1 MIGEVMKKKV
11 IIILICIIAFIT
23 VIFIYNKNNKLSIDN
38 MSLREKISQMLM
50 VYYNIDE
57 VDEDLI
63 KSLEENKPGGFIL
76 TGANLVNY
84 NRTKKFISD
93 LYKYGG
99 KNMIVAV
106 DQEGGSVQRLYDIK
120 DKKATFLPNM
130 YDVGIL
136 DDKEISYRI
145 GNIIGTEVSSIGAN
159 TVFSPVLDIGDY
171 KTSAMGK
178 RMISNDKDIVISNAM
193 EIYKGIYDTDVIPI
207 VKHFPGIGDTS
218 LDTHDANVSIVDKTY
233 EELYDTDLQ
242 PFINAIDKG
251 VEVIMVGHSS
261 YPKITNNNLP
271 ASLSSQ
277 IITGILRGK
286 LKFDGV
292 VIMDAVNMGTISNN
306 YSEKDIYIKA
316 INAGVNMFIMPN
328 GSKRV
333 IDLIENAVK
342 SGEIDEKMID
352 DSAKRIVDL
361 RNKISNK
368 NKFNNNFGLSI
379 NKKFICEKF
388 HDYCIYNE

>member
-1 MIGEVMKKKV
+1 MC
-11 IIILICIIAFIT
+11 LIVFIT
-23 VIFIYNKNNKLSIDN
+23 IFLLCNKEKELSIDN
-38 MSLREKISQMLM
+38 MSLREKIGQMLM
-50 VYYNIDE
+50 VYYNLDE

-63 KSLEENKPGGFIL
+63 TSLKENNPGGFIL
-76 TGANLVNY
+76 TGANLISY
-84 NRTKKFISD
+84 DRTRKFISD

-120 DKKATFLPNM
+120 DKKATFIPNA
-130 YDVGIL
+130 YDIGSL
-136 DDKEISYRI
+136 NDKSVSYKI

-159 TVFSPVLDIGDY
+159 AVFSPVLDIGDY

-178 RMISNDKDIVISNAM
+178 RMISDDKDIVISNAS
-193 EIYKGIYDTDVIPI
+193 EIYKGIIDNDVISI
-207 VKHFPGIGDTS
+207 VKHFPGIGDTVD
-218 LDTHDANVSIVDKTY
+218 DTHDSKVSIVNKTY
-233 EELYDTDLQ
+233 EELYNTDLQ
-242 PFINAIDKG
+242 PFIKLINEG

-261 YPKITNNNLP
+261 YPKITNDNLP
-271 ASLSSQ
+271 ASLSSV
-277 IITGILRGK
+277 IVNDILRNE

-292 VIMDAVNMGTISNN
+292 VMIDAVNMGTISNN
-306 YSEKDIYIKA
+306 YSEKDIYVKA

-333 IDLIENAVK
+333 IDLIEKAVK

>member
-1 MIGEVMKKKV
+1 MKKKV

-38 MSLREKISQMLM
+38 MSLREKIGQMLM

-76 TGANLVNY
+76 TGANLISY
-84 NRTKKFISD
+84 DRTRKFISD

-159 TVFSPVLDIGDY
+159 AVFSPVLDIGNY
-171 KTSAMGK
+171 KFSAMGK
-178 RMISNDKDIVISNAM
+178 RMLSDNKDIVISNAM

-261 YPKITNNNLP
+261 YPKITNDNLP

-277 IITGILRGK
+277 IITGILRDK

>member
-1 MIGEVMKKKV
+1 MKKKV

-38 MSLREKISQMLM
+38 MSLREKIGQMLM

-261 YPKITNNNLP
+261 YPKIINDNLP

-277 IITGILRGK
+277 IITGILRDK

>member
-1 MIGEVMKKKV
+1 MC
-11 IIILICIIAFIT
+11 LIVFIT
-23 VIFIYNKNNKLSIDN
+23 IFLLCNKEKELSIDN
-38 MSLREKISQMLM
+38 MSLREKIGQMLM
-50 VYYNIDE
+50 VYYNLDE

-63 KSLEENKPGGFIL
+63 TSLKENNPGGFIL
-76 TGANLVNY
+76 TGANLISY
-84 NRTKKFISD
+84 DRTRKFISD

-120 DKKATFLPNM
+120 DKKTTFIPNA
-130 YDVGIL
+130 YDIGSL
-136 DDKEISYRI
+136 NDKSVSYKI

-159 TVFSPVLDIGDY
+159 AVFSPVLDIGDY

-178 RMISNDKDIVISNAM
+178 RMLSDDKDVVISNAT
-193 EIYKGIYDTDVIPI
+193 EIYKGIIDSDVISI
-207 VKHFPGIGDTS
+207 VKHFPGIGDTVD
-218 LDTHDANVSIVDKTY
+218 DTHDSKVSIVNKTY
-233 EELYDTDLQ
+233 EELYNTDLQ
-242 PFINAIDKG
+242 PFIKLINEG

-261 YPKITNNNLP
+261 YPKITNDNLP
-271 ASLSSQ
+271 ASLSTV
-277 IITGILRGK
+277 IVNDILRNE
-286 LKFDGV
+286 LNFNGV
-292 VIMDAVNMGTISNN
+292 VMIDAVNMGTISNN
-306 YSEKDIYIKA
+306 YSEKDIYVKA

-342 SGEIDEKMID
+342 NGEISEKTIN
-352 DSAKRIVDL
+352 DSAKKIINL

-368 NKFNNNFGLSI
+368 NKFNNDFGLLT

>member
-1 MIGEVMKKKV
+1 MKKKV

-38 MSLREKISQMLM
+38 MSLREKIGQMLM

-84 NRTKKFISD
+84 NRTRKFISD

-106 DQEGGSVQRLYDIK
+106 DQEGGTVQRLYDIE

-136 DDKEISYRI
+136 DDKEVSYRI

-159 TVFSPVLDIGDY
+159 TVFSPVLDIGNY
-171 KTSAMGK
+171 KFSAMGK
-178 RMISNDKDIVISNAM
+178 RMLSDNKDIVISNAM
-193 EIYKGIYDTDVIPI
+193 EIYKGISDTDVIPI

-242 PFINAIDKG
+242 PFITAIDKG

-261 YPKITNNNLP
+261 YPKITNDNLP

-277 IITGILRGK
+277 IITGILRDK
-286 LKFDGV
+286 LKFNGV

-342 SGEIDEKMID
+342 DGEISEKDID
-352 DSAKRIVDL
+352 NSAEKIINL

-368 NKFNNNFGLSI
+368 NKFNNNFGLSD

-388 HDYCIYNE
+388 NEYCIYNK

>member
-1 MIGEVMKKKV
+1 MKKKV

-38 MSLREKISQMLM
+38 MSLREKIGQMLM
-50 VYYNIDE
+50 VYYNLDE

-63 KSLEENKPGGFIL
+63 TSLKENNPGGFIL
-76 TGANLVNY
+76 TGANLISY
-84 NRTKKFISD
+84 DRTRKFISD

-120 DKKATFLPNM
+120 DKKATFIPNA
-130 YDVGIL
+130 YDIGSL
-136 DDKEISYRI
+136 NDKSVSYKI

-159 TVFSPVLDIGDY
+159 AVFSPVLDIGDY

-178 RMISNDKDIVISNAM
+178 RMISDDKDIVISNAS
-193 EIYKGIYDTDVIPI
+193 EIYKGIIDNDVISI
-207 VKHFPGIGDTS
+207 VKHFPGIGDTVD
-218 LDTHDANVSIVDKTY
+218 DTHDSKVSIVNKTY
-233 EELYDTDLQ
+233 EELYNTDLQ
-242 PFINAIDKG
+242 PFIKLINEG

-261 YPKITNNNLP
+261 YPKITNDNLP
-271 ASLSSQ
+271 ASLSSV
-277 IITGILRGK
+277 IVNDILRNE

-292 VIMDAVNMGTISNN
+292 VMIDAVNMGTISNN
-306 YSEKDIYIKA
+306 YSEKDIYVKA

-333 IDLIENAVK
+333 IDLIEKAVK

>member
-1 MIGEVMKKKV
+1 
-11 IIILICIIAFIT
+11 
-23 VIFIYNKNNKLSIDN
+23 
-38 MSLREKISQMLM
+38 
-50 VYYNIDE
+50 
-57 VDEDLI
+57 
-63 KSLEENKPGGFIL
+63 
-76 TGANLVNY
+76 
-84 NRTKKFISD
+84 
-93 LYKYGG
+93 
-99 KNMIVAV
+99 
-106 DQEGGSVQRLYDIK
+106 
-120 DKKATFLPNM
+120 
-130 YDVGIL
+130 
-136 DDKEISYRI
+136 
-145 GNIIGTEVSSIGAN
+145 
-159 TVFSPVLDIGDY
+159 
-171 KTSAMGK
+171 
-178 RMISNDKDIVISNAM
+178 M

-242 PFINAIDKG
+242 PFINAIDKC

-261 YPKITNNNLP
+261 YPKITNDNLP
-271 ASLSSQ
+271 ASLSSV
-277 IITGILRGK
+277 IVNDILRNE

-333 IDLIENAVK
+333 IDLIEKAVK

>member
-1 MIGEVMKKKV
+1 MC
-11 IIILICIIAFIT
+11 LIVFIT
-23 VIFIYNKNNKLSIDN
+23 IFLLCNKEKELSIDN
-38 MSLREKISQMLM
+38 MSLREKIGQMLM
-50 VYYNIDE
+50 VYYNLDE

-63 KSLEENKPGGFIL
+63 TSLKENNPGGFIL
-76 TGANLVNY
+76 TGANLISY
-84 NRTKKFISD
+84 DRTRKFISD

-120 DKKATFLPNM
+120 DKKATFIPNA
-130 YDVGIL
+130 YDIGSL
-136 DDKEISYRI
+136 NDKSVSYKI

-159 TVFSPVLDIGDY
+159 AVFSPVLDIGDY

-178 RMISNDKDIVISNAM
+178 RMISDDKDIVISNAS
-193 EIYKGIYDTDVIPI
+193 EIYKGIIDNDVISI
-207 VKHFPGIGDTS
+207 VKHFPGIGDTVD
-218 LDTHDANVSIVDKTY
+218 DTHDSKVSIVNKTY
-233 EELYDTDLQ
+233 EELYNTDLQ
-242 PFINAIDKG
+242 PFIKLINEG

-261 YPKITNNNLP
+261 YPKITNDNLP
-271 ASLSSQ
+271 ASLSSV
-277 IITGILRGK
+277 IVNDILRNE

-306 YSEKDIYIKA
+306 YSEKDIYVKA

-333 IDLIENAVK
+333 IDLIEKAVK

>member
-1 MIGEVMKKKV
+1 MC
-11 IIILICIIAFIT
+11 LIVFIT
-23 VIFIYNKNNKLSIDN
+23 IFLLCNKEKELSIDN
-38 MSLREKISQMLM
+38 MSLREKIGQMLM

-76 TGANLVNY
+76 TGANLISY
-84 NRTKKFISD
+84 DRTRKFISD

-136 DDKEISYRI
+136 DDKEISYKI

-159 TVFSPVLDIGDY
+159 TVFSPVLDIGNY
-171 KTSAMGK
+171 KFSAMGK
-178 RMISNDKDIVISNAM
+178 RMLSDNKDIVISNAM

-242 PFINAIDKG
+242 PFINAIDKC

-261 YPKITNNNLP
+261 YPKITNDNLP
-271 ASLSSQ
+271 ASLSSV
-277 IITGILRGK
+277 IVNDILRNE

-292 VIMDAVNMGTISNN
+292 VIMDAVNMEQYQIIIQ
-306 YSEKDIYIKA
+306 KRIYILKLLMQ
-316 INAGVNMFIMPN
+316 V
-328 GSKRV
+328 
-333 IDLIENAVK
+333 LICLLCQMDQKE
-342 SGEIDEKMID
+342 
-352 DSAKRIVDL
+352 L
-361 RNKISNK
+361 
-368 NKFNNNFGLSI
+368 
-379 NKKFICEKF
+379 
-388 HDYCIYNE
+388 

>member
-1 MIGEVMKKKV
+1 MKKKV

-38 MSLREKISQMLM
+38 MSLREKIGQMLM

-84 NRTKKFISD
+84 NRTRKFISD

-99 KNMIVAV
+99 KNLIVAV
-106 DQEGGSVQRLYDIK
+106 DQEGGTVQRLYDIE

-159 TVFSPVLDIGDY
+159 TVFSPVLDIGNY
-171 KTSAMGK
+171 KFSAMGK
-178 RMISNDKDIVISNAM
+178 RMLSDNKDIVISNAM
-193 EIYKGIYDTDVIPI
+193 EIYRGISDTDVIPI

-242 PFINAIDKG
+242 PFITAIDKG

-261 YPKITNNNLP
+261 YPKITNDNLP

-277 IITGILRGK
+277 IITDILRDK

-342 SGEIDEKMID
+342 DGEISEKDID
-352 DSAKRIVDL
+352 NSAEKIINL

-368 NKFNNNFGLSI
+368 NKFNNNFGLSD

-388 HDYCIYNE
+388 NEYCIYNK

>member
-1 MIGEVMKKKV
+1 MC
-11 IIILICIIAFIT
+11 LIVFIT
-23 VIFIYNKNNKLSIDN
+23 IFLLCNKEKELSIDN
-38 MSLREKISQMLM
+38 MSLREKIGQMLM

-76 TGANLVNY
+76 TGANLISY
-84 NRTKKFISD
+84 DRTRKFISD

-120 DKKATFLPNM
+120 DKKATFIPNA
-130 YDVGIL
+130 YEIGKL
-136 DDKEISYRI
+136 NDKSVSYKI

-159 TVFSPVLDIGDY
+159 AVFSPVLDIGDY

-178 RMISNDKDIVISNAM
+178 RMISDDKDIVISNAS
-193 EIYKGIYDTDVIPI
+193 EIYKGIIDNDVISI
-207 VKHFPGIGDTS
+207 VKHFPGIGDTVD
-218 LDTHDANVSIVDKTY
+218 DTHDSKVSIVNKTY
-233 EELYDTDLQ
+233 EELYNTDLQ
-242 PFINAIDKG
+242 PFIKLINEG

-261 YPKITNNNLP
+261 YPKITNDNLP
-271 ASLSSQ
+271 ASLSS
-277 IITGILRGK
+277 IIVNDILRNE

-292 VIMDAVNMGTISNN
+292 VMIDAVNMGTISNN
-306 YSEKDIYIKA
+306 YSEKDIYVKA

-333 IDLIENAVK
+333 IDLIEKAVK
-342 SGEIDEKMID
+342 SVEIDEKMID

>member
-1 MIGEVMKKKV
+1 MC
-11 IIILICIIAFIT
+11 LIVFIT
-23 VIFIYNKNNKLSIDN
+23 IFLLCNKEKELSIDN
-38 MSLREKISQMLM
+38 MSLREKIGQMLM

-76 TGANLVNY
+76 TGANLISY
-84 NRTKKFISD
+84 DRTRKFISD

-120 DKKATFLPNM
+120 DKKATFIPNA
-130 YDVGIL
+130 YEIGKL
-136 DDKEISYRI
+136 NDKSVSYKI

-159 TVFSPVLDIGDY
+159 AVFSPVLDIGDY

-178 RMISNDKDIVISNAM
+178 RMISDDKDIVISNAS
-193 EIYKGIYDTDVIPI
+193 EIYKGIIDNDVISI
-207 VKHFPGIGDTS
+207 VKHFPGIGDTVD
-218 LDTHDANVSIVDKTY
+218 DTHDSKVSIVNKTY
-233 EELYDTDLQ
+233 QELYNTDLQ
-242 PFINAIDKG
+242 PFIKLINEG

-261 YPKITNNNLP
+261 YPKITNDNLP
-271 ASLSSQ
+271 ASLSS
-277 IITGILRGK
+277 IIVNDILRNE

-292 VIMDAVNMGTISNN
+292 VMIDAVNMGTISNN
-306 YSEKDIYIKA
+306 YSEKDIYVKA

-333 IDLIENAVK
+333 IDLIEKAVK

>member
-1 MIGEVMKKKV
+1 MC
-11 IIILICIIAFIT
+11 LIVFIT
-23 VIFIYNKNNKLSIDN
+23 IFLLCNKEKELSIDN
-38 MSLREKISQMLM
+38 MSLREKIGQMLM

-76 TGANLVNY
+76 TGANLISY
-84 NRTKKFISD
+84 DRTRKFISD

-120 DKKATFLPNM
+120 DKKATFIPNA
-130 YDVGIL
+130 YEIGKL
-136 DDKEISYRI
+136 NDKSVSYKI

-159 TVFSPVLDIGDY
+159 AVFSPVLDIGDY

-178 RMISNDKDIVISNAM
+178 RMISDDKDIVISNAS
-193 EIYKGIYDTDVIPI
+193 EIYKGIIDNDVISI
-207 VKHFPGIGDTS
+207 VKHFPGIGDTVD
-218 LDTHDANVSIVDKTY
+218 DTHDSKVSIVNKTY
-233 EELYDTDLQ
+233 EELYNTDLQ
-242 PFINAIDKG
+242 PFIKLINEG

-261 YPKITNNNLP
+261 YPKITNDNLP
-271 ASLSSQ
+271 ASLSSV
-277 IITGILRGK
+277 IVNDILRSE

-292 VIMDAVNMGTISNN
+292 VMIDAVNMGTISNN
-306 YSEKDIYIKA
+306 YSEKDIYVKA

-333 IDLIENAVK
+333 IDLIEKAVK

>member
-1 MIGEVMKKKV
+1 MC
-11 IIILICIIAFIT
+11 LIVFIT
-23 VIFIYNKNNKLSIDN
+23 IFLLCNKEKELSIDN
-38 MSLREKISQMLM
+38 MSLREKIGQMLM

-76 TGANLVNY
+76 TGANLISY
-84 NRTKKFISD
+84 DRTRKFISD

-136 DDKEISYRI
+136 DDKEISYKI

-159 TVFSPVLDIGDY
+159 AVFSPVLDIGDY

-178 RMISNDKDIVISNAM
+178 RMISDDKDIVISNAS
-193 EIYKGIYDTDVIPI
+193 EIYKGIIDNDVISI
-207 VKHFPGIGDTS
+207 VKHFPGIGDTVD
-218 LDTHDANVSIVDKTY
+218 DTHDSKASIVNKTY
-233 EELYDTDLQ
+233 EELYNTDLQ
-242 PFINAIDKG
+242 PFIKLINEG

-261 YPKITNNNLP
+261 YPKITNDNLP

-277 IITGILRGK
+277 IITGILRDK

-306 YSEKDIYIKA
+306 YSEKDIYVKA

-333 IDLIENAVK
+333 IDLIEKAVK

>member
-1 MIGEVMKKKV
+1 MKKKV

-38 MSLREKISQMLM
+38 MSLREKIGQMLM

-84 NRTKKFISD
+84 NRTRKFISD

-106 DQEGGSVQRLYDIK
+106 DQEGGTVQRLYDIE
-120 DKKATFLPNM
+120 DKKAIFLPNM

-159 TVFSPVLDIGDY
+159 TVFSPVLDIGNY
-171 KTSAMGK
+171 KFSAMGK
-178 RMISNDKDIVISNAM
+178 RMLSDNKDIVISNAM
-193 EIYKGIYDTDVIPI
+193 EIYKGISDTDVIPI

-242 PFINAIDKG
+242 PFITAIDKG

-261 YPKITNNNLP
+261 YPKITNDNLP

-277 IITGILRGK
+277 IITGILRDK

-342 SGEIDEKMID
+342 DGEISEKDID
-352 DSAKRIVDL
+352 NSAEKIINL

-368 NKFNNNFGLSI
+368 NKFNNNFGLSD

-388 HDYCIYNE
+388 NEYCIYNK

>member
-1 MIGEVMKKKV
+1 MC
-11 IIILICIIAFIT
+11 LIVFIT
-23 VIFIYNKNNKLSIDN
+23 IFLLCNKEKELSIDN
-38 MSLREKISQMLM
+38 MSLREKIGQMLM

-76 TGANLVNY
+76 TGANLISY
-84 NRTKKFISD
+84 DRTRKFISD

-120 DKKATFLPNM
+120 DKKATFIPNA
-130 YDVGIL
+130 YEIGKL
-136 DDKEISYRI
+136 NDKSVSYKI

-159 TVFSPVLDIGDY
+159 AVFSPVLDIGDY

-178 RMISNDKDIVISNAM
+178 RMISDDKDIVISNAS
-193 EIYKGIYDTDVIPI
+193 EIYKGIIDNDVISI
-207 VKHFPGIGDTS
+207 VKHFPGIGDTVD
-218 LDTHDANVSIVDKTY
+218 DTHDSKVSIVNKTY
-233 EELYDTDLQ
+233 EELYNTDLQ
-242 PFINAIDKG
+242 PFIKLINEG

-261 YPKITNNNLP
+261 YPKITNDNLP
-271 ASLSSQ
+271 ASLSS
-277 IITGILRGK
+277 IIVNDILRNE

-292 VIMDAVNMGTISNN
+292 VMIDAVNMGTISNN
-306 YSEKDIYIKA
+306 YSEKDIYVKA

-333 IDLIENAVK
+333 IDLIEKAVK

>member
-1 MIGEVMKKKV
+1 MKKKV

-261 YPKITNNNLP
+261 YPKIINDNLP

-277 IITGILRGK
+277 IITGILRDK

-342 SGEIDEKMID
+342 DGEISEKDID
-352 DSAKRIVDL
+352 NSAEKIINL

-368 NKFNNNFGLSI
+368 NKFNNNFGLSD

-388 HDYCIYNE
+388 NDYCIYNE

>member
-1 MIGEVMKKKV
+1 MC
-11 IIILICIIAFIT
+11 LIVFIT
-23 VIFIYNKNNKLSIDN
+23 IFLLCNKEKELSIDN
-38 MSLREKISQMLM
+38 MSLREKIGQMLM

-76 TGANLVNY
+76 TGANLISY
-84 NRTKKFISD
+84 DRTRKFISD

-136 DDKEISYRI
+136 DDKEISYKI

-159 TVFSPVLDIGDY
+159 TVFSPVLDIGNY
-171 KTSAMGK
+171 KFSAMGK
-178 RMISNDKDIVISNAM
+178 RMLSDNKDIVISNAM

-233 EELYDTDLQ
+233 EELYDTDLC
-242 PFINAIDKG
+242 D
-251 VEVIMVGHSS
+251 
-261 YPKITNNNLP
+261 
-271 ASLSSQ
+271 
-277 IITGILRGK
+277 
-286 LKFDGV
+286 
-292 VIMDAVNMGTISNN
+292 
-306 YSEKDIYIKA
+306 
-316 INAGVNMFIMPN
+316 
-328 GSKRV
+328 
-333 IDLIENAVK
+333 
-342 SGEIDEKMID
+342 
-352 DSAKRIVDL
+352 
-361 RNKISNK
+361 
-368 NKFNNNFGLSI
+368 
-379 NKKFICEKF
+379 
-388 HDYCIYNE
+388 